1 MLNVTNLSKGYGNK
15 LLFSKLSFNTV
26 AGDRI
31 ALIGDNGS
39 GKSTIMD
46 IICNETTPDSG
57 KITINKG
64 ITIGYLKQENF
75 NLGNKTL
82 LEEIT
87 EESNEITMLRNEL
100 NHIHDLLSNQTKN
113 KDEQNLLNR
122 MSIINDK
129 LQIID
134 EHKTEHQAK
143 AILSGLKFKED
154 DFDKPINEFSGGWI
168 MRASLAK
175 ILFSKPDILLLDE
188 PTNHLDLEANIW
200 FEEYLINFNG
210 AVIITSHDRAFLN
223 SVSTMILA
231 IEPGEVITHKGN
243 YDNYLISREQS
254 LKIKQATA
262 VRVEKKIEKDM
273 KFIDRFRAK
282 ASKAKQVQS
291 RIKALDRIEKDNG
304 KDSAKESFT
313 IKQDFIWE
321 E

>member
-1 MLNVTNLSKGYGNK
+1 MINVMNLSKGYGNK
-15 LLFSKLSFNTV
+15 KLFSNLSFNAV

-31 ALIGDNGS
+31 ALIGANGS
-39 GKSTIMD
+39 GKSTVMD
-46 IICNETTPDSG
+46 IIASENSSDTG
-57 KITINKG
+57 KVTVNKN

-82 LEEIT
+82 LEEII
-87 EESNEITMLRNEL
+87 EESTKTIELRTEL
-100 NHIHDLLSNQTKN
+100 NNIHNLLSNTINKKN
-113 KDEQNLLNR
+113 EQALLNR
-122 MSIINDK
+122 MSIIDDN

-134 EHKTEHQAK
+134 QNKSEHHAK
-143 AILSGLKFKED
+143 AILSGLKFNEN

-210 AVIITSHDRAFLN
+210 AVIITSHDRSFLN
-223 SVSTMILA
+223 SIATMVLE
-231 IEPGEVITHKGN
+231 IEPGEVITQKGN

-254 LKIKQATA
+254 LKIKQATSA
-262 VRVEKKIEKDM
+262 RVEKQIEKDM

-282 ASKAKQVQS
+282 ASKSKQVQS
-291 RIKALDRIEKDNG
+291 RLKSLDKIEKIEIPRIN
-304 KDSAKESFT
+304 KRVNYSF
-313 IKQDFIWE
+313 
-321 E
+321 